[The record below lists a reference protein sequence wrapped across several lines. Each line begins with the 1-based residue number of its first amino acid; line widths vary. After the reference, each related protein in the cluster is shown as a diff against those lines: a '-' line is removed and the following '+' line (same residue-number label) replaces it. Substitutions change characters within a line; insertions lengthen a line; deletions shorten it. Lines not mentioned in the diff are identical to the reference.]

1 MNEQKYGRIL
11 VVEDDPDAAVLAQYT
26 LQQEG
31 YDVVVANDG
40 TTGLDIA
47 FSDQRVDLIV
57 LDIMLPDIDGFE
69 VCSQLKNHRKT
80 KQTPVIML
88 TAKNTDEDMIRGMD
102 IAYADAYL
110 NKPTEPWLLCEVVYG
125 LLNHRFR
132 SQPQADAVPSTSQS

>member
-11 VVEDDPDAAVLAQYT
+11 VVEDDPDATMLAQYT

-40 TTGLDIA
+40 ATGLDIA

-80 KQTPVIML
+80 KQTPVLML

-102 IAYADAYL
+102 VAYAE
-110 NKPTEPWLLCEVVYG
+110 PT
-125 LLNHRFR
+125 
-132 SQPQADAVPSTSQS
+132 